1 MGNMKKTTIYD
12 IAAALGVSSASVHR
26 ALSNH
31 SGVNPTRRKRILQA
45 AEAMGYR
52 PNLAARY
59 LATKRNLVVGVVTPR
74 EIASFYDR
82 VRTGI
87 VEESEPFR
95 MAGLQIQQF
104 TFPRLGIDEVEAFE
118 AALAAKVDGIIVVPG
133 SQEQIAPLI
142 RRASHAGIPVLCLT
156 NDCRSKEK
164 LTTVSVDTIASGALV
179 GELLGR
185 FLGPVRGAAKIAMTT
200 ADMAVADHADRYE
213 AFRNALAALFPSFQ
227 LFPAIEN
234 HESEV
239 EAYEKT
245 LSFLS
250 EHPDLS
256 GLYVSTGNGAPI
268 FRALHKAG
276 LAGKVTVIATNLF
289 PELAA
294 EMEAGNVAA
303 AVYSRPHSQGRIAF
317 RTMHEYLVENK
328 VPPTRLLLDPILVT
342 KSTLRRTMSRMM
354 RVSVHSSLKERARQA
369 ARASESVIDDY

>member
-1 MGNMKKTTIYD
+1 MKKVTIYD

-31 SGVNPTRRKRILQA
+31 SGVNPTRRKRIRQA
-45 AEAMGYR
+45 AEAMGYS

-59 LATKRNLVVGVVTPR
+59 LATKRNLIVGVVTPR

-82 VRTGI
+82 VRAGI

-95 MAGLQIQQF
+95 MAGLQIQEF
-104 TFPRLGIDEVEAFE
+104 TFPRLGIEEVGAFE

-133 SQEQIAPLI
+133 DQDQIAPLI
-142 RRASHAGIPVLCLT
+142 RRASRAGIPVLCLT

-164 LTTVSVDTIASGALV
+164 LTTVSVDTAACGALV

-185 FLGPVRGAAKIAMTT
+185 FLGPGRGRAKIAITT
-200 ADMAVADHADRYE
+200 GDLAVADHAEKYE
-213 AFRNALAALFPSFQ
+213 AFRKALRTLFPSFQ
-227 LFPAIEN
+227 LFPPIEN
-234 HESEV
+234 HESEA

-245 LSFLS
+245 LAFFSK
-250 EHPDLS
+250 HPDVS
-256 GLYVSTGNGAPI
+256 GLYISTGNGAPV

-289 PELAA
+289 PELAS
-294 EMEAGNVAA
+294 EMEAGYVAA
-303 AVYSRPHSQGRIAF
+303 AIYSRPYSQGRIAF

-328 VPPTRLLLDPILVT
+328 VPPLRLSLDPILVT
-342 KSTLRRTMSRMM
+342 KSTLERTISRMM
-354 RVSVHSSLKERARQA
+354 STSARLGLNQQA
-369 ARASESVIDDY
+369 PQARAIESVVDDY